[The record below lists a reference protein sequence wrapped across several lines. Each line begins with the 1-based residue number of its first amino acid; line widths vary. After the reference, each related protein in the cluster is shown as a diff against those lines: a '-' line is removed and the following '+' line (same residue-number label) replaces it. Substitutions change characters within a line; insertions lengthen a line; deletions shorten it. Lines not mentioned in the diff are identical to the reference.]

1 MCKDAENGPFLT
13 ETLSLLTVF
22 GILLPRNGWAS
33 LS

>member
-1 MCKDAENGPFLT
+1 MYKDAENGPFLI

-22 GILLPRNGWAS
+22 GISLPGNGWAS